1 MTSAEFAHDL
11 AGTPEDEPRFE
22 PSFRGVLHE
31 RLGAFLGRWRTEGQ
45 AYEGPFGPAARI
57 TATETY
63 EWLPGSLFLIHRL
76 EGRLGG
82 QRIACLEV
90 LGCDTSKDA
99 CSVRSFY
106 NDGTHN
112 VWQAREKDGIWTFS
126 GSWERDGRTL
136 GVRCTSV
143 FSEDGDTVT
152 GTWEYSP
159 DGSAWHRFW
168 ETRLTRA

>member
-1 MTSAEFAHDL
+1 MTSAEATQDV
-11 AGTPEDEPRFE
+11 AQPPNDESRFQ
-22 PSFRGVLHE
+22 PSIRGALHE
-31 RLGAFLGRWRTEGQ
+31 RLGAFLGKWIMEGQ

-63 EWLPGSLFLIHRL
+63 EWLPGSLFLVHRL

-82 QRIACLEV
+82 QRIACIEV
-90 LGCDTSKDA
+90 IGCDTSKDT

-112 VWQAREKDGIWTFS
+112 VWQGREQDGTWVFS
-126 GSWERDGRTL
+126 GTWQRDGKAL
-136 GVRCTSV
+136 SVRCTSV
-143 FSEDGDTVT
+143 FSDAGDTVT

-159 DGSAWHRFW
+159 DGSTWQRFW
-168 ETRLTRA
+168 ETRLTRG